1 MKDISKGY
9 IALFRQ
15 IIDWEWF
22 TDINTCHLFIYCLL
36 RANHKNTKWRGIE
49 LKKGQFVTSYQ
60 SLSEA
65 TGLSI
70 RNVRTSLKKLTSKT
84 TNELTH
90 KTTNHY
96 SIITVNNWNLY
107 QKSDKQNN
115 KQTDKQVTTDNKQIN
130 NSNISYINISLSSSE
145 REILKKYIFAKK
157 KNVND
162 ADAYIRRLIDNGD
175 IINLLEKAKRW
186 KQRQKDAKKAQ
197 DQVINPEVEECTE
210 EERIAAMK
218 KAHEIVEKVMRKK

>member
-15 IIDWEWF
+15 FIDWDWF

-107 QKSDKQNN
+107 QKSDKQND
-115 KQTDKQVTTDNKQIN
+115 KQNDKQVTTDNKQIN
-130 NSNISYINISLSSSE
+130 NSNISYINISLSEEE
-145 REILKKYIFAKK
+145 RNILKKYIFTKK

-175 IINLLEKAKRW
+175 IVSLLEKAKRW
-186 KQRQKDAKKAQ
+186 KQRQEEAKKEQ
-197 DQVINPEVEECTE
+197 ERILHPPVEEVASE
-210 EERIAAMK
+210 EEIKAAMER
-218 KAHEIVEKVMRKK
+218 ARKKIFEKK

>member
-15 IIDWEWF
+15 FIDWEWF

-36 RANHKNTKWRGIE
+36 KANHKNTKWRGIE
-49 LKKGQFVTSYQ
+49 IKKGQFVTSYQ

-96 SIITVNNWNLY
+96 SIITVNNWVLY
-107 QKSDKQNN
+107 QQSDKQS
-115 KQTDKQVTTDNKQIN
+115 DKQVTTDNKLIN
-130 NSNISYINISLSSSE
+130 KSNISNINISLSSSE
-145 REILKKYIFAKK
+145 REILKKYIYSKK

-175 IINLLEKAKRW
+175 IVNLLEKAKRW
-186 KQRQKDAKKAQ
+186 KQRQEEAKKEQ
-197 DQVINPEVEECTE
+197 ERIVNPPVEEVASE
-210 EERIAAMK
+210 EEIKAAMERARKLIFGK
-218 KAHEIVEKVMRKK
+218 K

>member
-1 MKDISKGY
+1 
-9 IALFRQ
+9 
-15 IIDWEWF
+15 
-22 TDINTCHLFIYCLL
+22 LL

-107 QKSDKQNN
+107 QKSDKQND

-130 NSNISYINISLSSSE
+130 NSNISYINISSSSNSKKDLPQISE
-145 REILKKYIFAKK
+145 EEEKLLRKRAEKNKIKYFKPWLRKILTNGDYVEILNEEKK
-157 KNVND
+157 KHKVVEDKSNEMKENFKKVKD
-162 ADAYIRRLIDNGD
+162 KYKASMFIGMYGD
-175 IINLLEKAKRW
+175 YTDENHPEEVKLLMEKYDIPSFTEAVRY
-186 KQRQKDAKKAQ
+186 QHEYKK
-197 DQVINPEVEECTE
+197 N
-210 EERIAAMK
+210 
-218 KAHEIVEKVMRKK
+218 

>member
-15 IIDWEWF
+15 FIDWDWF

-107 QKSDKQNN
+107 QKSDKQNDKQNNQGQN
-115 KQTDKQVTTDNKQIN
+115 KQNDKQNKQN
-130 NSNISYINISLSSSE
+130 NNQYE
-145 REILKKYIFAKK
+145 Q
-157 KNVND
+157 
-162 ADAYIRRLIDNGD
+162 
-175 IINLLEKAKRW
+175 KR
-186 KQRQKDAKKAQ
+186 
-197 DQVINPEVEECTE
+197 
-210 EERIAAMK
+210 
-218 KAHEIVEKVMRKK
+218 